1 MNKVNVN
8 ITLPKD
14 ILECTEYAGELYREK
29 ISLDYLED
37 NYETVEFVIYSN
49 VQVIPIGFLI
59 GLFKDSISKFKSEDY
74 FFNKFKFNYSGSEKY
89 YDCIMDDIYTAI
101 LRLIPQHC
109 K

>member
-1 MNKVNVN
+1 MESGF
-8 ITLPKD
+8 LPPYCQNRLKAPTSGFYPCFNG
-14 ILECTEYAGELYREK
+14 IRVLT
-29 ISLDYLED
+29 
-37 NYETVEFVIYSN
+37 
-49 VQVIPIGFLI
+49 VIPIGFLI

-89 YDCIMDDIYTAI
+89 YDCIMDDIYTAV